1 MGRKLLLDKA
11 HIEGIRYYDVYRKN
25 GGYAAAEKVLKNM
38 SPDQVTEEVKKSGLR
53 GRGGAGFPT
62 GLKWSFLAKPEGV
75 PRYLVCNAD
84 ESEPGT
90 FKDRYLMEF
99 LPHLLIEGLLISSFA
114 LGANR
119 TYIYIRGEYAWIPDI
134 LEEAIKDAHK
144 NGWLG
149 KNIQGSGFD
158 LDIYVQR
165 GAGAYICGEETALIE
180 SLEGK
185 RGNPRIKP
193 PFPAV
198 KGLWQCP
205 TVVNNVETLAA
216 VVPIINIGGDE
227 YAKIGIGKS
236 TGTKLI
242 SACGNLNKPG
252 VYEIDMT
259 ISVEEFIYSEE
270 YCGGIPDGKR
280 LKACIPGGSS
290 VPILPANLLLK
301 TAKGEQRMMT
311 YESLNDG
318 GFPTGSMMG
327 SGGFIVLD
335 EDQCVVRHTLSL
347 ARFYH
352 HESCGQC
359 SPCREGTGWMKRV
372 LQNIEN
378 GKGKMS
384 DIDLL
389 WDIQRK
395 IEGNTICPLGDAA
408 AWPVAAAI
416 RHFRDEFEWHV
427 NNPEEAQRHN
437 FGLAHYAD
445 PLPVVAA
452 AAAV

>member
-1 MGRKLLLDKA
+1 MGVKLLLDKA

-25 GGYAAAEKVLKNM
+25 GGYASVEKALKM
-38 SPDQVTEEVKKSGLR
+38 TPEAIVEEVKKSGLR

-62 GLKWSFLAKPEGV
+62 GMKWSFIAKPEGV
-75 PRYLVCNAD
+75 PRHLVCNAD

-99 LPHLLIEGLLISSFA
+99 LPHLLIEGLIVSSFA
-114 LGANR
+114 LGSNA
-119 TYIYIRGEYAWIPDI
+119 TYIYIRGEYAWIPEI
-134 LEEAIKDAHK
+134 LEQAIAEAKA

-149 KNIQGSGFD
+149 KNIQNSGFD
-158 LDIYVQR
+158 CEIYVQR

-198 KGLWQCP
+198 KGVWDRP

-216 VVPIINIGGDE
+216 VVPIMNIGGEE
-227 YAKIGIGKS
+227 YAKIGVGRS

-242 SACGNLNKPG
+242 SACGNINKPG

-259 ISVEEFIYSEE
+259 ISVEEFIYSDE
-270 YCGGIPDGKR
+270 YCGGIANGKR

-301 TAKGEQRMMT
+301 TAKGETRYMN
-311 YESLNDG
+311 YESLSDG
-318 GFPTGSMMG
+318 GFATGTMMG
-327 SGGFIVLD
+327 SGGFIVYD
-335 EDQCVVRHTLSL
+335 EDQCVVKNTYTL
-347 ARFYH
+347 ARFYR

-359 SPCREGTGWMKRV
+359 SPCREGTGWMEKI
-372 LQNIEN
+372 LKKIDT
-378 GKGKMS
+378 GKGTRS

-416 RHFRDEFEWHV
+416 RHFRDEFEWHID
-427 NNPEEAQRHN
+427 NPDECLRRN
-437 FGLAHYAD
+437 YGLAHYAD
-445 PLPVVAA
+445 ALEVVA
-452 AAAV
+452 

>member
-1 MGRKLLLDKA
+1 MGRKLLLEKA
-11 HIEGIRYYDVYRKN
+11 HVEGIRYFDTYRRE
-25 GGYAAAEKVLKNM
+25 GGYAAVEKALKLT
-38 SPDQVTEEVKKSGLR
+38 PEAIVEEVKKSGLR
-53 GRGGAGFPT
+53 GRGGAGFPA
-62 GLKWSFLAKPEGV
+62 GMKWSFIAKPEGV

-99 LPHLLIEGLLISSFA
+99 IPHLLIEGLIVSSFA
-114 LGANR
+114 LGSNK
-119 TYIYIRGEYAWIPDI
+119 TFIYIRGEYAWIVDI
-134 LEEAIKDAHK
+134 LEQAIAEAHQH
-144 NGWLG
+144 GFLG
-149 KNIQGSGFD
+149 KNILGTGFD
-158 LDIYVQR
+158 LDIHVQR

-193 PFPAV
+193 PFPAI
-198 KGLWQCP
+198 KGLWGCP

-216 VVPIINIGGDE
+216 VVPIMNIGGEE
-227 YAKIGIGKS
+227 YAKIGVGRS

-242 SACGNLNKPG
+242 SACGNINKPG

-259 ISVEEFIYSEE
+259 ISVEEFIYSDE
-270 YCGGIPDGKR
+270 YCGGIANGKK

-301 TAKGEQRMMT
+301 TAKGETRYMN
-311 YESLNDG
+311 YESLSDG
-318 GFPTGSMMG
+318 GFATGSMMG

-335 EDQCVVRHTLSL
+335 EDQCVVKHTLTL
-347 ARFYH
+347 ARFYR

-359 SPCREGTGWMKRV
+359 SPCREGTGWMEKI
-372 LQNIEN
+372 LNKIES
-378 GKGKMS
+378 GKGSMS

-427 NNPEEAQRHN
+427 NNPELCLQQN
-437 FGLAHYAD
+437 YGLAHYAD
-445 PLPVVAA
+445 AREVVA
-452 AAAV
+452 

>member
-1 MGRKLLLDKA
+1 MAVKLLLEKA
-11 HIEGIRYYDVYRKN
+11 HIEGIRGYEVYRRE
-25 GGYAAAEKVLKNM
+25 GGYRSVEKALKTM
-38 SPDQVTEEVKKSGLR
+38 GPEAIVEEVKKSGLR

-62 GLKWSFLAKPEGV
+62 GLKWSFLAKPDGV
-75 PRYLVCNAD
+75 PRHLVCNAD

-99 LPHLLIEGLLISSFA
+99 IPHLLIEGLVVASFA
-114 LGANR
+114 LGSNA
-119 TYIYIRGEYAWIPDI
+119 TYIYIRGEYAWVAEI
-134 LEEAIKDAHK
+134 LEQAIDEAKA
-144 NGWLG
+144 NGFLG
-149 KNIQGSGFD
+149 KNILGSGFD
-158 LDIYVQR
+158 CEIYVHR

-193 PFPAV
+193 PFPAIQGV
-198 KGLWQCP
+198 WMRP

-216 VVPIINIGGDE
+216 VVPIINLGGEE
-227 YAKIGIGKS
+227 YAKIGVGKS

-242 SACGNLNKPG
+242 SACGNINKPG

-259 ISVEEFIYSEE
+259 ISVEEFIYSDE
-270 YCGGIPDGKR
+270 YCGGIANGKR

-301 TAKGEQRMMT
+301 TAKGETRYMN
-311 YESLNDG
+311 YESLSDG
-318 GFPTGSMMG
+318 GFATGSMMG

-335 EDQCVVRHTLSL
+335 EDQCVVKNTYTF
-347 ARFYH
+347 ARFYR

-359 SPCREGTGWMKRV
+359 SPCREGTGWMEKLLLRM
-372 LQNIEN
+372 EN
-378 GKGKMS
+378 GQGKIS

-427 NNPEEAQRHN
+427 THSEEAVKTN
-437 FGLAHYAD
+437 YGLRHYAD
-445 PLPVVAA
+445 PIHVPAG
-452 AAAV
+452 

>member
-1 MGRKLLLDKA
+1 MASIKLLLEHA
-11 HIEGIRYYDVYRKN
+11 HVEGIRTYDVYRKH
-25 GGYAAAEKVLKNM
+25 GGYRSVEKALNTLT
-38 SPDQVTEEVKKSGLR
+38 PDEVTEEVKKSGLR
-53 GRGGAGFPT
+53 GRGGAGFPA
-62 GLKWSFLAKPEGV
+62 GMKWSFLAKPEGV
-75 PRYLVCNAD
+75 PRYLVVNAD

-99 LPHLLIEGLLISSFA
+99 IPHLLIEGMITASYA
-114 LGANR
+114 LGANAS
-119 TYIYIRGEYAWIPDI
+119 YIYIRGEYAWIVDI
-134 LEEAIKDAHK
+134 LEQAIAEAKQ

-149 KNIQGSGFD
+149 KNILGKGYD

-165 GAGAYICGEETALIE
+165 GGGAYICGEETALLE

-198 KGLWQCP
+198 KGLWGCP
-205 TVVNNVETLAA
+205 TVVNNVETIAA
-216 VVPIINIGGDE
+216 VCPIINMGGDE
-227 YAKIGIGKS
+227 YAKIGVGRS

-242 SACGNLNKPG
+242 SACGNINKPG

-259 ISVEEFIYSEE
+259 CSVEEFIYSDE
-270 YCGGIPDGKR
+270 YCGGIPKGKR

-290 VPILPANLLLK
+290 VPIVPANLLFK
-301 TAKGEQRMMT
+301 TAKGETRYMN
-311 YESLNDG
+311 YESLSDG
-318 GFPTGSMMG
+318 GFESGTMMG
-327 SGGFIVLD
+327 SGGFIVFD
-335 EDQCVVRHTLSL
+335 EDQCVVRHTMTL
-347 ARFYH
+347 ARFYN

-359 SPCREGTGWMKRV
+359 SPCREGTGWMYKI
-372 LQNIEN
+372 LKNIEY
-378 GKGKMS
+378 GKGTMQ

-389 WDIQRK
+389 WDIQRR

-416 RHFRDEFEWHV
+416 RHFRDEFEWHITH
-427 NNPEEAQRHN
+427 PDEAQTRN

-445 PLPVVAA
+445 ALIPA
-452 AAAV
+452 

>member
-1 MGRKLLLDKA
+1 MARKLLLDKVNV
-11 HIEGIRYYDVYRKN
+11 EGIRYYDKYRKA
-25 GGYAAAEKVLKNM
+25 GGYAAVEKAFKMN
-38 SPDQVTEEVKKSGLR
+38 PDQVTEEVKKSGLR

-62 GLKWSFLAKPEGV
+62 GMKWGFLAKPEGV

-99 LPHLLIEGLLISSFA
+99 IPHLLIEGLIISSYA
-114 LGANR
+114 IGSNR
-119 TYIYIRGEYAWIPDI
+119 TYIYIRGEFAWIVDI
-134 LEEAIKDAHK
+134 LNQAIAEAKN

-149 KNIQGSGFD
+149 KNILGTGFD
-158 LDIYVQR
+158 CEIYVHR
-165 GAGAYICGEETALIE
+165 GAGAYICGEETSLIE

-185 RGNPRIKP
+185 RGYPRIKP

-198 KGLWQCP
+198 RGVWDCP

-216 VVPIINIGGDE
+216 VVPIINFGAEE

-242 SACGNLNKPG
+242 SACGNIKKPG
-252 VYEIDMT
+252 VYEIEMN
-259 ISVEEFIYSEE
+259 ISVEEFIFSDE
-270 YCGGIPDGKR
+270 YCGGIAKGRR

-301 TAKGEQRMMT
+301 TAKGEARMMT
-311 YESLNDG
+311 YESLADG
-318 GFPTGSMMG
+318 GFQKGSMMG

-335 EDQCVVRHTLSL
+335 EDQCVVRNTLTL
-347 ARFYH
+347 ARFYR

-359 SPCREGTGWMKRV
+359 SPCREGTGWMEKI
-372 LQNIEN
+372 LHNIEY

-389 WDIQRK
+389 WDIQSK

-427 NNPEEAQRHN
+427 YDPQDAQRRN
-437 FGLAHYAD
+437 YGLANYAK
-445 PLPVVAA
+445 PFEIATA
-452 AAAV
+452 

>member
-1 MGRKLLLDKA
+1 MGRKLLLDKIG
-11 HIEGIRYYDVYRKN
+11 IEGIKYFDAYRKN
-25 GGYAAAEKVLKNM
+25 GGYRALEKALKM
-38 SPDQVTEEVKKSGLR
+38 SPDEIVEEVKKSGLR

-62 GLKWSFLAKPEGV
+62 GMKWSFLAKPEGV

-90 FKDRYLMEF
+90 FKDRYLMEHI
-99 LPHLLIEGLLISSFA
+99 PHLLIEGLLISSYA
-114 LGANR
+114 LGSNK
-119 TYIYIRGEYAWIPDI
+119 TFIYIRGEYAWIVDI
-134 LEEAIKDAHK
+134 LEQAIEEARQH
-144 NGWLG
+144 NFLG
-149 KNIQGSGFD
+149 KNILGTGFD
-158 LDIYVQR
+158 CEIYVQR

-198 KGLWQCP
+198 KGLWNCP

-216 VVPIINIGGDE
+216 VVPIINIGGEE
-227 YAKIGIGKS
+227 YAKIGVGRS

-242 SACGNLNKPG
+242 SACGNINKPG

-259 ISVEEFIYSEE
+259 ITVEEFIFSDE
-270 YCGGIPDGKR
+270 YCGGIANGKR

-301 TAKGEQRMMT
+301 TAKGEPRYMN
-311 YESLNDG
+311 YESLSDG
-318 GFPTGSMMG
+318 GFQTGTMMG

-335 EDQCVVRHTLSL
+335 EDQCVVRHTLTL
-347 ARFYH
+347 ARFYR

-359 SPCREGTGWMKRV
+359 SPCREGTGWMEKI
-372 LQNIEN
+372 LHKIEY
-378 GKGKMS
+378 GKGTMR

-389 WDIQRK
+389 WEIQSK

-427 NNPEEAQRHN
+427 THPEEALKRN
-437 FGLAHYAD
+437 YGLAHYAD
-445 PLPVVAA
+445 ERAVVAQ
-452 AAAV
+452 

>member
-1 MGRKLLLDKA
+1 MSVKLLLAKA
-11 HIEGIRYYDVYRKN
+11 HVEGIRGFDVYRRE
-25 GGYAAAEKVLKNM
+25 GGYQSVEKALKQM
-38 SPDQVTEEVKKSGLR
+38 SPDSVTEEVKKSGLR
-53 GRGGAGFPT
+53 GRGGAGFPA
-62 GLKWSFLAKPEGV
+62 GMKWSFIAKPEGV
-75 PRYLVCNAD
+75 PRHLVCNAD

-99 LPHLLIEGLLISSFA
+99 IPHLLIEGLIVSSFA
-114 LGANR
+114 LNSND
-119 TYIYIRGEYAWIPDI
+119 TYIYIRGEYAWIVEI
-134 LEEAIKDAHK
+134 LENAINEAKA
-144 NGWLG
+144 NGFLG
-149 KNIQGSGFD
+149 KNILGTGFD
-158 LDIYVQR
+158 CEIHVHL

-193 PFPAV
+193 PFPAIQGV
-198 KGLWQCP
+198 WQRP
-205 TVVNNVETLAA
+205 TMVNNVETLAS
-216 VVPIINIGGDE
+216 VVPIINMGGEE
-227 YAKIGIGKS
+227 YAKIGVGKS

-242 SACGNLNKPG
+242 SACGNINKPG

-259 ISVEEFIYSEE
+259 ISVEDFIYSDE
-270 YCGGIPDGKR
+270 YCGGIANGKK

-301 TAKGEQRMMT
+301 TAKGETRYMN
-311 YESLNDG
+311 YESLSDG
-318 GFPTGSMMG
+318 GFASGSMMG

-335 EDQCVVRHTLSL
+335 EDQCIVRNTLSL
-347 ARFYH
+347 ARFYR

-359 SPCREGTGWMKRV
+359 SPCREGTGWMEKI
-372 LQNIEN
+372 LHNIEY
-378 GKGKMS
+378 GKGKTS

-427 NNPEEAQRHN
+427 NNPLEAQEKN
-437 FGLAHYAD
+437 YGLAHYAD
-445 PLPVVAA
+445 PIHVPVTA
-452 AAAV
+452 

>member
-1 MGRKLLLDKA
+1 MGRKLLLEKA
-11 HIEGIRYYDVYRKN
+11 HVPGIRSYEVYRRE
-25 GGYAAAEKVLKNM
+25 GGYRSVEKALKTM

-53 GRGGAGFPT
+53 GRGGAGFPA
-62 GLKWSFLAKPEGV
+62 GMKWSFLAKPEGV

-99 LPHLLIEGLLISSFA
+99 IPHLLVEGLIVSSYA
-114 LGANR
+114 LGSNK
-119 TYIYIRGEYAWIPDI
+119 TFIYIRGEYAWIVDI
-134 LEEAIKDAHK
+134 LEQAIAEAK
-144 NGWLG
+144 NNGFLG
-149 KNIQGSGFD
+149 KNILGTGFD
-158 LDIYVQR
+158 LEIYVQR
-165 GAGAYICGEETALIE
+165 GAGAYICGEETALLE

-198 KGLWQCP
+198 KGLWDSP
-205 TVVNNVETLAA
+205 TVVNNVETIAA
-216 VVPIINIGGDE
+216 VVPIINITGEE
-227 YAKIGIGKS
+227 YAKIGVGKS

-242 SACGNLNKPG
+242 SACGNVNKPG

-259 ISVEEFIYSEE
+259 ISVEEFIYSDE
-270 YCGGIPDGKR
+270 YCGGIAHGKK

-290 VPILPANLLLK
+290 VPILPANMLLK
-301 TAKGEQRMMT
+301 TAKGENRMMN
-311 YESLNDG
+311 YESLSDG
-318 GFPTGSMMG
+318 GFATGTMMG

-335 EDQCVVRHTLSL
+335 EDQCVVRHTLTL
-347 ARFYH
+347 ARFYR

-359 SPCREGTGWMKRV
+359 SPCREGTGWMEKI
-372 LQNIEN
+372 LKNIEY
-378 GKGKMS
+378 GKGKKS

-427 NNPEEAQRHN
+427 QYPNAAQNRN
-437 FGLAHYAD
+437 YGLAHYAD
-445 PLPVVAA
+445 PLPVASA
-452 AAAV
+452 PKA